1 MRMANTLFVG
11 KVYHRFD
18 ELPSTNDW
26 AAALLAQAEN
36 VATSATKNKPPE
48 GTAVRA
54 ASQSAGRG
62 QFGSRWESTAGQNLL
77 LSVLFYPHWLA
88 ASSQFG
94 LSMAVALALRD
105 TINACA
111 PHSAVRA
118 TVKWPNDLYLGSR
131 KVAGILIQNSLAGQH
146 LQSSIVGIGLNVNQL
161 RFSPDL
167 PNPTS
172 MALAFGQEYALDA
185 VADTL
190 FEHLER
196 RYLQLKAGREG
207 DLKAEYES
215 HLYRLGVSA
224 QFARSADGAVF
235 EGIIQGVTA
244 LGWLRIKVGEA
255 EEAFEVKGV
264 KFL

>member
-26 AAALLAQAEN
+26 AAALLAQSEN
-36 VATSATKNKPPE
+36 ALPPATKNKPPE

-62 QFGSRWESTAGQNLL
+62 QFGSRWESAAGQNLL
-77 LSVLFYPHWLA
+77 LSIIFYPQWLA
-88 ASSQFG
+88 LPAQFG

-105 TINACA
+105 TVNACA
-111 PHSAVRA
+111 PDSAVRA
-118 TVKWPNDLYLGSR
+118 TIKWPNDLYLGSR
-131 KVAGILIQNSLAGQH
+131 KAAGILIQNSLAGRH

-161 RFSPDL
+161 RFNPLL

-172 MALAFGQEYALDA
+172 MRLAFGQEFDTDALA
-185 VADTL
+185 EAL
-190 FEHLER
+190 FENLEH
-196 RYLQLKAGREG
+196 RYLQLKSGRQR

-215 HLYRLGVSA
+215 HLYRLGVPA
-224 QFARSADGAVF
+224 QFARSADGGVF
-235 EGIIQGVTA
+235 EGTIRGVTG
-244 LGWLRIKVGEA
+244 LGLLRIHVGEG
-255 EEAFEVKGV
+255 EETFEVKSV